1 MNRENK
7 KEESN
12 LKDIFEKNSIKVL
25 KGIGI
30 SWVITFILLFI
41 YAVLLT
47 YTKIAENTM
56 VPVIIFITAISI
68 LIRQL
73 NCSRKYQKKWNGKW
87 WDNWFYICFNN
98 LHIIKFIREQFY
110 FEYIFYNYGDLRNC
124 SRCHRRNSR
133 SKFKINNT
141 KRSI

>member
-68 LIRQL
+68 LIR
-73 NCSRKYQKKWNGKW
+73 
-87 WDNWFYICFNN
+87 
-98 LHIIKFIREQFY
+98 
-110 FEYIFYNYGDLRNC
+110 
-124 SRCHRRNSR
+124 
-133 SKFKINNT
+133 
-141 KRSI
+141 